1 MTITEILVLVSAVLE
16 ALVLRYIK
24 FLGYQIFPCGNTE
37 ALQGQRI
44 DSYHSVSSNCDQDKS
59 ICNNPFAL
67 SDDQHIKPTNNW
79 LHMMVYICTTTPSL
93 NFKNLNFMHFLLSVA
108 MIFISARKFH
118 CIQAR
123 DEDDF
128 IVDYIME
135 QLHSLAGEITN
146 CPEQTGSMV
155 TMVHFPFEPLH
166 SGPQH
171 TV

>member
-1 MTITEILVLVSAVLE
+1 
-16 ALVLRYIK
+16 
-24 FLGYQIFPCGNTE
+24 
-37 ALQGQRI
+37 
-44 DSYHSVSSNCDQDKS
+44 
-59 ICNNPFAL
+59 
-67 SDDQHIKPTNNW
+67 
-79 LHMMVYICTTTPSL
+79 MMVYICTTTPSL

-146 CPEQTGSMV
+146 CPEQTGFMV
-155 TMVHFPFEPLH
+155 TMVHFPLKPLH
-166 SGPQH
+166 NGLQH